1 MALKKSKIGSPSN
14 ILSRAFASQNT
25 NLESNK
31 LTWHDQNTISDF
43 SGSGGFDSSAGADT
57 STWLEYELTGGAAG
71 GVASIPA
78 PTIYPAD

>member
-25 NLESNK
+25 NLSPNK

-43 SGSGGFDSSAGADT
+43 SGSGGFDSSASADT
-57 STWLEYELTGGAAG
+57 STWLEYDPTGGGAAG
-71 GVASIPA
+71 GAS
-78 PTIYPAD
+78 TIYPSD